1 MKMASV
7 LALVL
12 LAAPSAA
19 KAGDVDETTPPPGL
33 PVAQAPTEITIDRKT
48 QFLGGLGLGG
58 PLGAQATVGFLH
70 GLGADVQ
77 EREDH
82 SRVKAVCAFPISRCA
97 RGFLLE
103 VGAGSGGGKASL
115 GFGGHARVE
124 DDGFHGAVEASLKLS
139 VARTWGS
146 PIGTNPNL
154 TYLGPELGL
163 SVMHVGLDVGVLWR
177 VSGQG
182 GSSAVFSWGLGLRL

>member
-12 LAAPSAA
+12 LGAPSAA
-19 KAGDVDETTPPPGL
+19 KAGDIDTATPPARAPMG
-33 PVAQAPTEITIDRKT
+33 QAPTEITIDRKT
-48 QFLGGLGLGG
+48 QFVGGLGFGG
-58 PLGAQATVGFLH
+58 PLGVQASVGFLH

-82 SRVKAVCAFPISRCA
+82 TRVKAVCAAPIPHCA
-97 RGFLLE
+97 RGFLFE

-115 GFGGHARVE
+115 GVGGRARVE
-124 DDGFHGAVEASLKLS
+124 DDGFHGAVGANLKLS

-146 PIGTNPNL
+146 PIGTEPNL

-163 SVMHVGLDVGVLWR
+163 SAMHVGLDIGVLWR
-177 VSGQG
+177 LSGQG
-182 GSSAVFSWGLGLRL
+182 GSSAVLSWGLGFRL

>member
-1 MKMASV
+1 MGLASV
-7 LALVL
+7 LVSLLVVGSGALGASAEET
-12 LAAPSAA
+12 LAVPGAPV
-19 KAGDVDETTPPPGL
+19 G
-33 PVAQAPTEITIDRKT
+33 QAPTEITIDRKT
-48 QFLGGLGLGG
+48 QFSGGLGFGG
-58 PLGAQATVGFLH
+58 PLGVQATVGLLH

-82 SRVKAVCAFPISRCA
+82 SRVEAVCAVPIPHCA

-115 GFGGHARVE
+115 GIGGHARVADE
-124 DDGFHGAVEASLKLS
+124 GFHGVVGANFKLS

-146 PIGTNPNL
+146 PIGTAPNL

-163 SVMHVGLDVGVLWR
+163 SAMHVGLDVGVLWR

>member
-1 MKMASV
+1 MKLASV
-7 LALVL
+7 LVSLLLVGPALW
-12 LAAPSAA
+12 AS
-19 KAGDVDETTPPPGL
+19 GDDTVRPPGA
-33 PVAQAPTEITIDRKT
+33 PVGQVPTEITIDRKT
-48 QFLGGLGLGG
+48 QFSGGLGFGG
-58 PLGAQATVGFLH
+58 PLGVQATVGLLH

-77 EREDH
+77 ERDDH
-82 SRVKAVCAFPISRCA
+82 SRVKAVCAVPIPHCA

-115 GFGGHARVE
+115 GIGGHARVE
-124 DDGFHGAVEASLKLS
+124 EEGFHGAVEANFKLS

-146 PIGTNPNL
+146 PIGTEPNL

-163 SVMHVGLDVGVLWR
+163 AVMHVGLDVGILWR

-182 GSSAVFSWGLGLRL
+182 GSSAIFSWGLGLRL